1 MATEKQPSKKISVNE
16 HQLMQMAQQEESA
29 LNNKHAMFERITNML
44 KETIIAK
51 EILTNVQTN
60 KGKIMFN
67 IGATILLEGQITNT
81 EKCKRA
87 LSDNAY
93 KEDTFEETIKWLTKK
108 EEQIKQQT
116 QKLQNEMAASQK
128 RLTDYIGLLKQIDA
142 EKKKMMQAKKQAPPT
157 LSK

>member
-1 MATEKQPSKKISVNE
+1 MANEKQPSKKISVNE

>member
-1 MATEKQPSKKISVNE
+1 MVAEKQPSKKISVNE

-29 LNNKHAMFERITNML
+29 LNNKHAMFEKITHML

-51 EILTNVQTN
+51 EILTTAQTN
-60 KGKIMFN
+60 KGKVMFS
-67 IGATILLEGQITNT
+67 IGATVLIEGQITNT

-116 QKLQNEMAASQK
+116 QKLQTEMNVSQK
-128 RLTDYIGLLKQIDA
+128 RLTNYIGLLKQIDA